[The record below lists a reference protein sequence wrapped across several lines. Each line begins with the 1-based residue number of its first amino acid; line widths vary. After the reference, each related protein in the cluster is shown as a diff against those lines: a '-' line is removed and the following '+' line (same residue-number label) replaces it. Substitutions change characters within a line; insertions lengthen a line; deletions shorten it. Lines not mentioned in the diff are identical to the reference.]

1 MKEAMTPE
9 RATTEGFSTS
19 IIAQRT
25 RLLEAL
31 RMAEIGGITTIHAR
45 ECLDVMS
52 PAPRIFELRHIHD
65 DNIQTIWVWDENAQ
79 GNRHRTARYILFPGS
94 YKEAKKNGKF

>member
-1 MKEAMTPE
+1 MRKPPGGGNNNGS
-9 RATTEGFSTS
+9 RTS

-31 RMAEIGGITTIHAR
+31 RTAEIGGITTIHAR
-45 ECLDVMS
+45 EYLDVMA

-65 DNIQTIWVWDENAQ
+65 YNIQTIWVWDENAQ

-94 YKEAKKNGKF
+94 YKEAMKNGKA